1 MGKVVK
7 FVLKSTPIVALK
19 RVKKRKKVDP
29 EDFGQLNLFTPKDKT
44 KIVSMPSTLSPFEE
58 ALVLD
63 EQGNMKAGELY
74 YQAISAGE
82 CVADAYCNL
91 GILEF
96 KHGKKAESIDCFTK
110 SLKHDPRHF
119 ESHYNLANLYSEV
132 ENIELAKLHYEVA
145 SRILPD
151 SASVYYNLGI
161 VYALNNEFEKSV
173 LNLTRYIGLVSEKD
187 GMEAKELLA
196 SLKESLNEVL

>member
-132 ENIELAKLHYEVA
+132 ENIELAKLHYQVA
-145 SRILPD
+145 SRILQD
-151 SASVYYNLGI
+151 SASV
-161 VYALNNEFEKSV
+161 
-173 LNLTRYIGLVSEKD
+173 
-187 GMEAKELLA
+187 
-196 SLKESLNEVL
+196 

>member
-29 EDFGQLNLFTPKDKT
+29 EDFGQLNLFTPKDKS

-96 KHGKKAESIDCFTK
+96 KHGKKAEAIDCFTK

-196 SLKESLNEVL
+196 SLKESLDEVL